1 MKRIF
6 LFAGAAG
13 WGVSIL
19 GVLLPWRIMDAILVN
34 MGAAGP
40 IVDPQIQ
47 YWFRMAVGSWS
58 IIGFL
63 FLAAF
68 LFPHKYRNLI
78 PLLAVGTLVEGI
90 FLLFHGM
97 LLHVP
102 NLPFY
107 GDVGFC
113 LIVGGGLLFTST
125 NVSKI
130 RYHLLEKRGKDG
142 PQEKT

>member
-47 YWFRMAVGSWS
+47 YWFRMAAGSWS
-58 IIGFL
+58 VIGFL

-68 LFPHKYRNLI
+68 LFPHKYRNL
-78 PLLAVGTLVEGI
+78 PLLTELSRK
-90 FLLFHGM
+90 FLQGKILKAHRLF
-97 LLHVP
+97 L
-102 NLPFY
+102 Y
-107 GDVGFC
+107 G
-113 LIVGGGLLFTST
+113 
-125 NVSKI
+125 
-130 RYHLLEKRGKDG
+130 
-142 PQEKT
+142 